1 MNDNDRRIL
10 LDYLTDEQYEHV
22 VDVLGSMP
30 YVEMSYKCEVLDDDD
45 KKDEYNTGDIVT
57 VNYLCTLCVV
67 QRIKLERLIQVTVVL
82 VRQNMEILFGNETKA
97 IEGVAQ
103 EVKDQVEEP
112 SIKKVMP
119 WQKPMKKKS
128 SKKKVVKKREK
139 KAEANTQLVKRE
151 TNGQEDNK
159 DVPDDDEASDNE
171 SSSKASD
178 EDSGDEDQEISKLA
192 DEFQNQRRK
201 ALEPKSRISHPV
213 HCPYFPL
220 EKQEYWWLYV
230 YEKTRKRIQSQP
242 QFLTH
247 LVDREEMKLKLAAP
261 SKPGIY
267 TFCIALRSDSYVGFD
282 QDKEF
287 KVIFTLIQLFNYS

>member
-1 MNDNDRRIL
+1 VCRSEN
-10 LDYLTDEQYEHV
+10 
-22 VDVLGSMP
+22 
-30 YVEMSYKCEVLDDDD
+30 
-45 KKDEYNTGDIVT
+45 KKSD
-57 VNYLCTLCVV
+57 
-67 QRIKLERLIQVTVVL
+67 LIQVTVVL
-82 VRQNMEILFGNETKA
+82 VRQNMEILFGNETKV
-97 IEGVAQ
+97 IEGVSQ
-103 EVKDQVEEP
+103 EVKEQVEEP

-119 WQKPMKKKS
+119 WQKSMKKQS
-128 SKKKVVKKREK
+128 SKKKIVKKRET
-139 KAEANTQLVKRE
+139 KATTQLVNRE
-151 TNGQEDNK
+151 ADGQEDNK
-159 DVPDDDEASDNE
+159 EAPNDDEASDNE
-171 SSSKASD
+171 SSSKSD

-192 DEFQNQRRK
+192 NEFQNQRRK

-247 LVDREEMKLKLAAP
+247 LVDREEISLKLAAP

-282 QDKEF
+282 QVKEF
-287 KVIFTLIQLFNYS
+287 KVIFTLIQFFKFS